1 MKKCLIFIL
10 CLISIFFCTSCSN
23 GYKRAIKNYT
33 DPTYL
38 DIKAF
43 SYTNIHSLT
52 CWDPKTYKIIITTLS
67 ANENYNWNVIWIGRV
82 ELDYR
87 NFN

>member
-33 DPTYL
+33 GPTYL
-38 DIKAF
+38 EETATCDTKITYDFEVRELSPRSIPEFHHEDFVHSSACERG
-43 SYTNIHSLT
+43 SLT
-52 CWDPKTYKIIITTLS
+52 
-67 ANENYNWNVIWIGRV
+67 
-82 ELDYR
+82 
-87 NFN
+87 